1 MLGVLIAVLRIVIP
15 IVLAWIYLSFGWK
28 FWSGFRQTNF
38 TSGRILLTLLWPV
51 CFIITPSYRRN
62 FRKALR
68 GQ

>member
-1 MLGVLIAVLRIVIP
+1 MLLLVLRFVVTP
-15 IVLAWIYLSFGWK
+15 IVLGIYFYFGSK

-38 TSGRILLTLLWPV
+38 TSGRILLTLLWPA
-51 CFIITPSYRRN
+51 CFVINSAYRRN

>member
-1 MLGVLIAVLRIVIP
+1 MLVLLNVLRVVVP
-15 IVLAWIYLSFGWK
+15 IVLVLVYYHFGAR

-38 TSGRILLTLLWPV
+38 TSGRILLTLFWPA
-51 CFIITPSYRRN
+51 CFVINPSYRRN

>member
-1 MLGVLIAVLRIVIP
+1 MLFLVLRFVVTLTVLGV
-15 IVLAWIYLSFGWK
+15 YFYFGSK

-38 TSGRILLTLLWPV
+38 TSGRILLTLLWPA
-51 CFIITPSYRRN
+51 CFAINPSYRRN

>member
-1 MLGVLIAVLRIVIP
+1 MLAVLTVLKFVVP
-15 IVLAWIYLSFGWK
+15 IVLGGIYFYFGSK

-38 TSGRILLTLLWPV
+38 TAGRILLTLFWPA
-51 CFIITPSYRRN
+51 CFVINPSYRRN